1 MKIEV
6 SNGEILDKY
15 SILKIKLEKIT
26 DPDKLKNVENELLSL
41 KPAFDKINNSDI
53 VDQKYQKLKE
63 INEKLWKVEDR
74 LRELE
79 KEKDFKVEFILRARM
94 VYYTN
99 DKRAKIKYSINCIT
113 DSDLVEEKS
122 YETYK

>member
-15 SILKIKLEKIT
+15 SILEIKLEKIS
-26 DPDKLKNVENELLSL
+26 DPDKLLNVEKELKAL
-41 KPAFDKINNSDI
+41 KPSFDKINNSEA
-53 VDQKYQKLKE
+53 VDQKYKKLKE

-79 KEKDFKVEFILRARM
+79 KDKDFKVEFILRARM

-99 DKRAKIKYSINCIT
+99 DKRAKVKYAINNIT
-113 DSDLVEEKS
+113 GSDLVEEKS
-122 YETYK
+122 YEDYE